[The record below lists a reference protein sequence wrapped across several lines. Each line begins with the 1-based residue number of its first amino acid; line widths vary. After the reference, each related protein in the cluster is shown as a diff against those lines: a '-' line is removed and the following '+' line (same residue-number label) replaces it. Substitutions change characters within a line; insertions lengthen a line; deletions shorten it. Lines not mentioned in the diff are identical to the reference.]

1 MLSAD
6 ITLHKRA
13 LKPLQ
18 SLVYGMRR
26 YDLDRCV
33 AIAASVNG
41 TGAPDLSKVRGFL
54 SHQAKV
60 YLAGESSLPL
70 DRSIVANPCR
80 WVQMSMTIWSTS

>member
-33 AIAASVNG
+33 AIAASANG
-41 TGAPDLSKVRGFL
+41 TGAPDLSKVKGFL

-60 YLAGESSLPL
+60 YLAGESGLPPEGSYEAEFL
-70 DRSIVANPCR
+70 VPAARLRCP
-80 WVQMSMTIWSTS
+80 